1 MAAFAEELKDED
13 LKEKLQIALDGK
25 GAFRRFKDVVSR
37 YPEKREEWFK
47 FRDNRIKE
55 RLMKWLKENALKLEE
70 KDNS

>member
-37 YPEKREEWFK
+37 YPEKREECFK
-47 FRDNRIKE
+47 FKNERIKK
-55 RLMKWLKENALKLEE
+55 RLMEWMKENGLELEE